1 MREDKVKEHT
11 FQTVPAYL
19 EILKIVRPMIKY
31 GKENSLE
38 LHPIFLQTRVLQE
51 KILFIDKGGFRLEHT
66 FRLTKIL

>member
-38 LHPIFLQTRVLQE
+38 LHPIFFTDQSFTGEDPIHRQ
-51 KILFIDKGGFRLEHT
+51 GGIPLGAYF
-66 FRLTKIL
+66 